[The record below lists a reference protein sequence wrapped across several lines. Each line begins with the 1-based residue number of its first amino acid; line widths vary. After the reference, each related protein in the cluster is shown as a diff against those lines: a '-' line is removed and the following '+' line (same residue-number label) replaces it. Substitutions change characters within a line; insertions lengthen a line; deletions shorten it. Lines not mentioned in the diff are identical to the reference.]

1 MADRFLCSD
10 PLAGD
15 MTFRDIEALLDALEA
30 ALVSAD
36 TPLFDTVRQSW
47 QPVGLHPEVR
57 SAWEARERFRPPNG
71 SRLVMPALPE
81 PAIVEDEEAALRR
94 AAWAEVKTG
103 GRHQHR
109 SRSEAPVRGIRFVAL
124 AAVAAVVLLAAVGWA
139 VVTLAVRLSRYAG
152 LLVAGKK

>member
-47 QPVGLHPEVR
+47 QPVGLHTDVV
-57 SAWEARERFRPPNG
+57 SG
-71 SRLVMPALPE
+71 
-81 PAIVEDEEAALRR
+81 
-94 AAWAEVKTG
+94 
-103 GRHQHR
+103 
-109 SRSEAPVRGIRFVAL
+109 FV
-124 AAVAAVVLLAAVGWA
+124 
-139 VVTLAVRLSRYAG
+139 
-152 LLVAGKK
+152 